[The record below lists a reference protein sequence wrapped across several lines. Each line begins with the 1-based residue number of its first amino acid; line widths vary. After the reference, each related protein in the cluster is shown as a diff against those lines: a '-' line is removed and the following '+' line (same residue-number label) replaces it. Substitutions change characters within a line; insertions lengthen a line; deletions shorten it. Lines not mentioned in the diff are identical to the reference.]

1 MIYRPSGVP
10 CRPGERDDAERIK
23 RTRNASAYKRRVAA
37 KGAAGGAQP
46 MTRPRGPPAI
56 REVPAG
62 VSRPPVNGGA
72 PLGVGR
78 QPVNEGAPAGASAAC
93 FSEISVFQ
101 NLIIAMQMQLRVMLR
116 VANRPVHEAP
126 GVFTRGLN

>member
-1 MIYRPSGVP
+1 MVHGPSGVP
-10 CRPGERDDAERIK
+10 SRPGSRDDVEQLK
-23 RTRNASAYKRRVAA
+23 RAHNASAYKRRMAA
-37 KGAAGGAQP
+37 KGAAGGAQH

-93 FSEISVFQ
+93 SSEISVFQ
-101 NLIIAMQMQLRVMLR
+101 NLIIAMQMQLREMLR